1 MKIPPTLLPNTTVHW
16 DVAGITS
23 ALLSIETCG
32 SVDLILTTTSSGD
45 YYQVG
50 FGDCSN
56 TPCTTITKFLSSTT
70 PTTMTATVNPL
81 QCSSFTDIWI
91 SWESSARKIEVGT
104 GRNLNQNVLVAMEN
118 LEDLNTIIK
127 MEPRGTNT
135 TQWKLGRDS
144 VALLRFVVTM
154 EKTGCS
160 HRVSY
165 VNIADTTIDLCCL
178 NAI

>member
-56 TPCTTITKFLSSTT
+56 TPCTTITKFLSSST
-70 PTTMTATVNPL
+70 PTTMTTTVNPL

-91 SWESSARKIEVGT
+91 NWESSAGKIEVGM
-104 GRNLNQNVLVAMEN
+104 GRVLNQNGLVAMEN
-118 LEDLNTIIK
+118 LNDLNTIEKI
-127 MEPRGTNT
+127 EPRGTNT
-135 TQWKLGRDS
+135 TQWKIGKNS
-144 VALLRFVVTM
+144 FAFCSQVENA
-154 EKTGCS
+154 GCS
-160 HRVSY
+160 HQVP
-165 VNIADTTIDLCCL
+165 LKL
-178 NAI
+178 QQ